1 MFANKFRRFYLFF
14 FCFLDVCAC
23 VIVLTILDGDI
34 INFGVDACLF
44 CVVFGWNGKIFA
56 ACEQCESLK
65 QNASC
70 VCVMCVHKHFNL
82 YAFHITWEHVVMIYS
97 TVFLV
102 FFSYLLHILSFLFF
116 SIPFHS
122 GSLIISCLFLSF
134 SFSVRTI
141 KKHYYTRMVCNRF
154 HHVPFIL
161 IRSFALAMIFP
172 SECFTQLVISHPKC
186 PFFSLTVKP
195 FLYCENFT
203 LFEKLKVF
211 VVIVSLVILW
221 KTRASNILFFIYFHR
236 TRAFRVIDD
245 GDAHVWMKSPLFL
258 RTNSNVYVLVR
269 VSYFFQVMPVLEL
282 AELEVR
288 RRQLLPQNVSI
299 KWTQYDDKCDASYA
313 TISAMDGYGIDCSH
327 VLFGPACEFAL
338 GECIVWIC
346 VNYSNDHVLNVQG
359 IFSPDFQL
367 LQLKWLEMQSC
378 SHLLVTTMMIIA
390 LDTRYL
396 FFLYLVIR
404 IQIAL

>member
-1 MFANKFRRFYLFF
+1 M
-14 FCFLDVCAC
+14 CAC

-102 FFSYLLHILSFLFF
+102 FFSYLLHILSFL
-116 SIPFHS
+116 SIFPFHS

-134 SFSVRTI
+134 FFSVRTI

-211 VVIVSLVILW
+211 VVIVSLVIL
-221 KTRASNILFFIYFHR
+221 
-236 TRAFRVIDD
+236 
-245 GDAHVWMKSPLFL
+245 
-258 RTNSNVYVLVR
+258 
-269 VSYFFQVMPVLEL
+269 
-282 AELEVR
+282 
-288 RRQLLPQNVSI
+288 
-299 KWTQYDDKCDASYA
+299 
-313 TISAMDGYGIDCSH
+313 
-327 VLFGPACEFAL
+327 
-338 GECIVWIC
+338 
-346 VNYSNDHVLNVQG
+346 
-359 IFSPDFQL
+359 
-367 LQLKWLEMQSC
+367 
-378 SHLLVTTMMIIA
+378 
-390 LDTRYL
+390 
-396 FFLYLVIR
+396 
-404 IQIAL
+404 